1 VATPPA
7 TAVDALAQEAADGYF
22 SSLAPA
28 KHVLLA
34 TFKWGRTP
42 VAIPARV
49 VAEGDR
55 AYFQTWSMSRTAKRL
70 RHNDWVQAAPCAALG
85 LYRYGPWLDAT
96 ARLLAGEEASQAAE
110 KLAREHP
117 GQHGGLTSLAGRLPG
132 ARPVHYELR
141 PCGGAGVPGG
151 PGHHRAPTRDVA
163 RMLPSGRPPERCPP
177 APAMGLGPRRG

>member
-7 TAVDALAQEAADGYF
+7 TAVEAPAQEAADGYF
-22 SSLAPA
+22 SPLAPA

-42 VAIPARV
+42 VAVPARV

-55 AYFQTWSMSRTAKRL
+55 AYFQTCSTSRTAKRL

-96 ARLLAGEEASQAAE
+96 ARLLSGGEASQVAE

-117 GQHGGLTSLAGRLPG
+117 GQHGGLTSLAGRLWG

-141 PCGGAGVPGG
+141 PCGGAAV
-151 PGHHRAPTRDVA
+151 RADRGTT
-163 RMLPSGRPPERCPP
+163 GRPRET
-177 APAMGLGPRRG
+177 